1 MGAGLKY
8 SVDLF
13 TDVATIPLKLNV
25 LNIQEI
31 ERELRIIAARTIH
44 PETRRWF
51 DTVARNH
58 ILNLSGT
65 AADSE
70 YQPYTTKRPK
80 KGVHTD
86 MPEPEK
92 LPEWAQRAVQERAE
106 VHFFNP
112 VQPRRRELWQDMET
126 IADWFNT
133 WAKDDPALG
142 RIDRVNFPQAR
153 EQARAWR
160 EEINKNPW
168 LHIKDHPPVYKTYE
182 DGMKWV
188 MLQTEMHM
196 AREGNLMHHC
206 VGGTGYVHS
215 MKQGTSEFYSL
226 RDAKNEPHITVEVRV
241 QDGIRTALQ
250 MKGKQ
255 NAKAIP
261 KYQPYLRDLV
271 TQPGWMVRG
280 DNSYVDL

>member
-1 MGAGLKY
+1 M
-8 SVDLF
+8 S
-13 TDVATIPLKLNV
+13 LKLNV
-25 LNIQEI
+25 LNTHEI
-31 ERELRIIAARTIH
+31 ERELRNIAVRTIR

-51 DTVARNH
+51 DTVARNY
-58 ILNLSGT
+58 ILNLNGSE
-65 AADSE
+65 ADSE
-70 YQPYTTKRPK
+70 YQAYTTKRPK
-80 KGVHTD
+80 KGIHTD

-92 LPEWAQRAVQERAE
+92 LPDWAKRAVEE
-106 VHFFNP
+106 KKTIHFFNA
-112 VQPRRRELWQDMET
+112 VQPRRRQLWIDLEI

-142 RIDRVNFPQAR
+142 RIDRVNFP
-153 EQARAWR
+153 EARAQAKAWR
-160 EEINKNPW
+160 DEVNKNPW
-168 LHIKDHPPVYKTYE
+168 HHIKDRPPVHKTYE

-188 MLQTEMHM
+188 QLTTEMHF
-196 AREGNLMHHC
+196 AREGSLMHHC
-206 VGGTGYVHS
+206 VGGNGYVHA

-241 QDGIRTALQ
+241 KNGQREAIQ

-271 TQPGWMVRG
+271 TQPGWTVRG
-280 DNSYVDL
+280 DNGYVDL